1 MVDQRT
7 QASTRRCV
15 PTVAL
20 AALMF
25 LWSRNAFALDPS
37 LDVSQY
43 AHTAWK
49 IRDGFTEGPIQA
61 IAQTPDGYL
70 WLGTESG
77 LLRFD
82 GVRAVPWQP
91 PGEHL
96 PSNVAALMVTH
107 DGTLFIGTLKG
118 LATWK
123 DSRLTHYPEVA
134 GQGILM
140 FRQDRHGTVWFG
152 EVGSGR
158 LCAVQ
163 AAKVQCE
170 RDERFGRWVLAV
182 YEDRA
187 GNLWITTQ
195 TGLWRWKPGPPER
208 YAYPPLTT
216 EANDLIEDDSGR
228 ILLAAN
234 GGSVPRLQGDKLERH
249 PVPGINPASRP
260 SRFLRTSDGSLW
272 ISTYD
277 GLVHLHQGKADVFG
291 LADGLS
297 GNPYVIF
304 EDREGSVWVSTS
316 GGLDRFREYTFPLV
330 STKQGL
336 SNPLAWGIL
345 ATADGSIWVAT
356 ANGLNRWH
364 DGRITYYGKSPVPP
378 HDRRTSVPLLETV
391 ARSLGVDDRGRPW
404 AAITDGVV
412 YFEGGRFIRVPGLPG
427 GNVGAF
433 APDGFGNMWVSLHD
447 VALFYRAAGGAVER
461 FPWNQLGQQHY
472 AASALLPDR
481 SQRGVWIGFGAGGVG
496 YFKDGRILAS
506 YTAADGLG
514 GGAVTDLRFGEQ
526 GAVWAA
532 TEGGLSRIQGGR
544 VVTLNAKNGLP
555 CDPVH
560 WSMEDEDRSVWLI
573 TLCGLVRLARSEL
586 DAWLND
592 PMRTIRVTVF
602 DASDGVAKMATIGWY
617 GPHVTRTADGKL
629 WFATR
634 DGITRIDPRRLPHN
648 DLPPPVHIEQIT
660 ADGKV
665 YDAGSRA
672 LRLPARVRD
681 LAIDYTALSLVAPE
695 KVRFRIKLEGQDK
708 DWRELVNERH
718 VRYTN
723 LPPKDY
729 RFVVKA
735 SNNSGVWNED
745 GASLAFTIPPAFHE
759 TTWFRALCIAIL
771 AGLLWATYRIRV
783 GVLERHQRQME
794 QHQAEITALNE
805 RLMKAQEEERTRIA
819 GELHDG
825 VLQQLT
831 TVALNLG
838 AVKYQVPPG
847 SPAKT
852 EIDGVQDK
860 LIEIGTG
867 IRQLSH
873 DLHPASLHE
882 AGLPN
887 ALSSYCGEF
896 SKTRGIP
903 VSCEADSEVKE
914 LSPGAA
920 LALYR
925 IAQEALGNVA
935 KHSKAKQVRVRLMR
949 ADGVVRLT
957 VSDDGIGFVPGRG
970 GDSGGVGL
978 VNMRERVRQLDGTLE
993 LESEPGRG
1001 TIVRAEVPFRPA

>member
-1 MVDQRT
+1 MGRD
-7 QASTRRCV
+7 RRRV
-15 PTVAL
+15 EP
-20 AALMF
+20 
-25 LWSRNAFALDPS
+25 
-37 LDVSQY
+37 
-43 AHTAWK
+43 
-49 IRDGFTEGPIQA
+49 
-61 IAQTPDGYL
+61 
-70 WLGTESG
+70 
-77 LLRFD
+77 
-82 GVRAVPWQP
+82 
-91 PGEHL
+91 
-96 PSNVAALMVTH
+96 
-107 DGTLFIGTLKG
+107 
-118 LATWK
+118 
-123 DSRLTHYPEVA
+123 DSR
-134 GQGILM
+134 
-140 FRQDRHGTVWFG
+140 R
-152 EVGSGR
+152 
-158 LCAVQ
+158 
-163 AAKVQCE
+163 
-170 RDERFGRWVLAV
+170 
-182 YEDRA
+182 
-187 GNLWITTQ
+187 
-195 TGLWRWKPGPPER
+195 
-208 YAYPPLTT
+208 
-216 EANDLIEDDSGR
+216 
-228 ILLAAN
+228 
-234 GGSVPRLQGDKLERH
+234 
-249 PVPGINPASRP
+249 
-260 SRFLRTSDGSLW
+260 
-272 ISTYD
+272 
-277 GLVHLHQGKADVFG
+277 
-291 LADGLS
+291 
-297 GNPYVIF
+297 
-304 EDREGSVWVSTS
+304 
-316 GGLDRFREYTFPLV
+316 
-330 STKQGL
+330 
-336 SNPLAWGIL
+336 
-345 ATADGSIWVAT
+345 
-356 ANGLNRWH
+356 
-364 DGRITYYGKSPVPP
+364 
-378 HDRRTSVPLLETV
+378 
-391 ARSLGVDDRGRPW
+391 
-404 AAITDGVV
+404 
-412 YFEGGRFIRVPGLPG
+412 
-427 GNVGAF
+427 
-433 APDGFGNMWVSLHD
+433 
-447 VALFYRAAGGAVER
+447 
-461 FPWNQLGQQHY
+461 
-472 AASALLPDR
+472 
-481 SQRGVWIGFGAGGVG
+481 
-496 YFKDGRILAS
+496 
-506 YTAADGLG
+506 
-514 GGAVTDLRFGEQ
+514 
-526 GAVWAA
+526 
-532 TEGGLSRIQGGR
+532 R

-718 VRYTN
+718 VHYTN

-903 VSCEADSEVKE
+903 VSCEADFDVKE

-978 VNMRERVRQLDGTLE
+978 VNMRERVRELDGTLE